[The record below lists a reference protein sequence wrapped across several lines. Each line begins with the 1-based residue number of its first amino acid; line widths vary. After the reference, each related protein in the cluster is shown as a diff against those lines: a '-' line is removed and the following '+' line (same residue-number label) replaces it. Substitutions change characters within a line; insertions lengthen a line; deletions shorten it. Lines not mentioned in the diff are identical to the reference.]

1 MIVSKSIKIIQS
13 RELSRK
19 IVKCSL
25 KTDIIYDMAIM
36 MKLAHPRITQFDINN
51 LITGWRGEF
60 NLANSVHMHEAA
72 SKQAFQ
78 AVAKFR
84 KANRVK
90 HVKRI
95 WRKKQIRLDKTKTYK
110 HNRWTEP
117 SSLMRRGKKIT
128 RLRSLNSRG
137 KPKLRDNDTVF
148 LPGLGEVRPRTKIP
162 EGRPVSFQMID
173 VTEKITRRIRDG
185 DREFKLHLQIEVPDP
200 EQAAGSMAGLDPG
213 VRHLAAVADEHGNE
227 KLYNVPSGCKRHDG
241 DRIDQLKSRRSKC
254 VHGSRKWSEIGR
266 KIKRE
271 LKKISDRQKHNETG
285 IARRITKN
293 LSVLFLEDLDLTKM
307 RRSNGKASKT
317 GLNRE
322 MAYSRIGEFRGQ
334 LEWQMKKKGGIPK
347 RVEYK
352 NTSRTCM
359 RCKTVDKKS
368 RNSES
373 FVCAAC
379 GWHHHA
385 DKSAAQII
393 FTNGRLHMEET
404 GGQAHKDCGGIIADV
419 EVVTRREDHGSGSPA
434 KDSLTSRLGPD
445 NDDFGRSESARK
457 GTRTLRR
464 NLSAQTFARRYIKG
478 QTKPTTKIYF
488 N

>member
-25 KTDIIYDMAIM
+25 ETDIIYDMAIM

-117 SSLMRRGKKIT
+117 SSLMRMGKKIT

-148 LPGLGEVRPRTKIP
+148 LPGLGKVRPRTKIP

-185 DREFKLHLQIEVPDP
+185 DREFKLH
-200 EQAAGSMAGLDPG
+200 S
-213 VRHLAAVADEHGNE
+213 
-227 KLYNVPSGCKRHDG
+227 
-241 DRIDQLKSRRSKC
+241 
-254 VHGSRKWSEIGR
+254 
-266 KIKRE
+266 
-271 LKKISDRQKHNETG
+271 TG
-285 IARRITKN
+285 HCYP
-293 LSVLFLEDLDLTKM
+293 LT
-307 RRSNGKASKT
+307 
-317 GLNRE
+317 
-322 MAYSRIGEFRGQ
+322 
-334 LEWQMKKKGGIPK
+334 
-347 RVEYK
+347 
-352 NTSRTCM
+352 
-359 RCKTVDKKS
+359 
-368 RNSES
+368 
-373 FVCAAC
+373 
-379 GWHHHA
+379 
-385 DKSAAQII
+385 
-393 FTNGRLHMEET
+393 
-404 GGQAHKDCGGIIADV
+404 
-419 EVVTRREDHGSGSPA
+419 
-434 KDSLTSRLGPD
+434 LT
-445 NDDFGRSESARK
+445 
-457 GTRTLRR
+457 
-464 NLSAQTFARRYIKG
+464 
-478 QTKPTTKIYF
+478 
-488 N
+488 